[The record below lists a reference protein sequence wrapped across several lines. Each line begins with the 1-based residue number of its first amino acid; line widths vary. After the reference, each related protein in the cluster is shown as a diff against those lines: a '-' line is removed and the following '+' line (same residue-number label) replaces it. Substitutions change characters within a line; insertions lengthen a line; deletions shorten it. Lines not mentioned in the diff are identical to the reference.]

1 MGLVKKLTWEFVE
14 LDFGAR
20 QKVNATPARGRG
32 TKRTLQYRQRS
43 GRHMHGHGENVTDP
57 DNRKLDPTRKARELD
72 PKRKDSVA
80 RLREEEEGAGA

>member
-1 MGLVKKLTWEFVE
+1 MVAIDISELCALGLVLAGREALRVVKS
-14 LDFGAR
+14 GA
-20 QKVNATPARGRG
+20 ATVDTYKYGR
-32 TKRTLQYRQRS
+32 LS